1 MSTPSHLLLFSGV
14 WKHRKQPPS
23 PFLAK
28 QRAEETFFDKTWLC
42 LTHSFLCLRVREALA
57 GHTSHPKTFSSAG
70 AIGEEGAAL
79 SGQRSEELYKH
90 PFLVPVQSEGHG
102 LLPTAALES
111 GREVAG
117 LFRMCTEAEV
127 SLHLSPCVY
136 VHP

>member
-1 MSTPSHLLLFSGV
+1 M
-14 WKHRKQPPS
+14 
-23 PFLAK
+23 
-28 QRAEETFFDKTWLC
+28 
-42 LTHSFLCLRVREALA
+42 CLRVREALA

-70 AIGEEGAAL
+70 AIGEEGAAC

-90 PFLVPVQSEGHG
+90 PFLVPVQSVGRG
-102 LLPTAALES
+102 LLPTAALEARR
-111 GREVAG
+111 GVAG